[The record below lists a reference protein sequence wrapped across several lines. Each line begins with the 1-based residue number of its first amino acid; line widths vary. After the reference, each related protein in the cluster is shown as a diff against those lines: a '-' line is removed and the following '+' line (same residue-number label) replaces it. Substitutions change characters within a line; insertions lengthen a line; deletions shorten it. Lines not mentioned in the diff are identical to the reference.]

1 MRKHND
7 IKSFYLYL
15 EELKSIDE
23 WKILANI
30 PIVNVASVASNKKIT
45 IERKVLSFYINDG
58 ELKSN
63 LNLTNSIGNTIK
75 FQFFN
80 TNEIVYIEKRLNET
94 NNLIMK
100 AKYSHIIWQET
111 KNIKFAEI
119 AIDNYFELLKS
130 KQENDFFKVIKIVAS
145 LLFISCKSKHKR
157 EELKK
162 FFLELASKADSSQK
176 SLLLNLFVKLKSH
189 KNIEL
194 KELIIDIPNWYNDD
208 YFFNSQNLS
217 LGLDLYK
224 KLNIPQEEL
233 YLLLAK
239 NEDQVIEQHSEDS
252 FIRLLS
258 FGKKCRYLKH
268 TTQEVEY
275 QKCSEQYNQLKKV
288 INLGRVQVAIDEEL
302 NLKINEYVDKK
313 TEAILKY
320 STEEILAIFSFE
332 ESILVDP
339 KENKKSAEKTFNNS
353 FQRLVSVTTL
363 DINLNF
369 SEPNES
375 QKLENQI
382 FQNYLIGL
390 QLSFFIL
397 FIKVFRKGIL
407 DGHFTYQKIYDY
419 LHEYTWYQYKFERV
433 LRNNKIDEETN
444 WITLIAPGLYN
455 FFTQYEISMLLS
467 TNKVNNYILA
477 LDSLTLKFEG
487 ALRDFIRLCGG
498 NSTKVDKDGL
508 MKEQLL
514 EELIDN
520 DKIKELFTE
529 RDIELFKFTFTR
541 KGKDIRNNIAHAF
554 FSFSNYSFD
563 NVALVFLCFL
573 RLGKYNLV
581 VKQ

>member
-1 MRKHND
+1 M
-7 IKSFYLYL
+7 
-15 EELKSIDE
+15 
-23 WKILANI
+23 
-30 PIVNVASVASNKKIT
+30 
-45 IERKVLSFYINDG
+45 
-58 ELKSN
+58 N
-63 LNLTNSIGNTIK
+63 L
-75 FQFFN
+75 
-80 TNEIVYIEKRLNET
+80 
-94 NNLIMK
+94 M
-100 AKYSHIIWQET
+100 
-111 KNIKFAEI
+111 
-119 AIDNYFELLKS
+119 
-130 KQENDFFKVIKIVAS
+130 
-145 LLFISCKSKHKR
+145 
-157 EELKK
+157 
-162 FFLELASKADSSQK
+162 
-176 SLLLNLFVKLKSH
+176 
-189 KNIEL
+189 
-194 KELIIDIPNWYNDD
+194 
-208 YFFNSQNLS
+208 
-217 LGLDLYK
+217 
-224 KLNIPQEEL
+224 
-233 YLLLAK
+233 
-239 NEDQVIEQHSEDS
+239 
-252 FIRLLS
+252 
-258 FGKKCRYLKH
+258 
-268 TTQEVEY
+268 
-275 QKCSEQYNQLKKV
+275 
-288 INLGRVQVAIDEEL
+288 
-302 NLKINEYVDKK
+302 INEYVDKK

-339 KENKKSAEKTFNNS
+339 KENKKSAEKIFNNS
-353 FQRLVSVTTL
+353 FQKLISVTTL

-369 SEPNES
+369 KEPNES

>member
-1 MRKHND
+1 MGKQNNLNL
-7 IKSFYLYL
+7 FYLYL
-15 EELKSIDE
+15 EQLQSIDE
-23 WKILANI
+23 WKTLANI
-30 PIVNVASVASNKKIT
+30 PIISGTSTTNKKII
-45 IERKVLSFYINDG
+45 IERKVLSFHINDG

-63 LNLTNSIGNTIK
+63 LNLTNISGNAIK
-75 FQFFN
+75 FQFF
-80 TNEIVYIEKRLNET
+80 TTDEINYLAKRLDET

-119 AIDNYFELLKS
+119 AIDNYFALFNSE
-130 KQENDFFKVIKIVAS
+130 QEKVFFEGLKIVAS
-145 LLFISCKSKHKR
+145 LLFISSKSKYKK

-162 FFLELASKADSSQK
+162 YFLELAIKADNFQK
-176 SLLLNLFVKLKSH
+176 SLLLSLFVKLKSY

-194 KELIIDIPNWYNDD
+194 QELINDIPKWYNDD
-208 YFFNSQNLS
+208 YFFNYQNLS

-224 KLNIPQEEL
+224 KLNLPQEEL

-239 NEDQVIEQHSEDS
+239 NEEKIIEQHSEDS
-252 FIRLLS
+252 FMRLIS
-258 FGKKCRYLKH
+258 YGKKCRFLKY
-268 TTQEVEY
+268 TNDEDECR
-275 QKCSEQYNQLKKV
+275 KCLEEYNQLKKI
-288 INLGRVQVAIDEEL
+288 INLGHVQFTLDEEL
-302 NLKINEYVDKK
+302 NLMINKHVDKK
-313 TEAILKY
+313 TDAILKY
-320 STEEILAIFSFE
+320 STEEILAVFSSE

-339 KENKKSAEKTFNNS
+339 QENKKSAEKIFNNS
-353 FQRLVSVTTL
+353 FQKIVSVTTL

-369 SEPNES
+369 KEPNDS

-382 FQNYLIGL
+382 SQNYLIGL
-390 QLSFFIL
+390 QFSFLIL

-498 NSTKVDKDGL
+498 TSTKIDKDGL

-514 EELIDN
+514 EDLIEN
-520 DKIKELFTE
+520 DKIKEFFTE
-529 RDIELFKFTFTR
+529 RDIELFKYTFTR
-541 KGKDIRNNIAHAF
+541 KGKDLRNNIAHAF

-563 NVALVFLCFL
+563 NMALVFLCFL
-573 RLGKYNLV
+573 RLGKYKLV
-581 VKQ
+581 EKK

>member
-1 MRKHND
+1 M
-7 IKSFYLYL
+7 YL
-15 EELKSIDE
+15 EELKSINE

-30 PIVNVASVASNKKIT
+30 PVVETSVASNKKIIT
-45 IERKVLSFYINDG
+45 ERKVLSFHINDG

-63 LNLTNSIGNTIK
+63 LNLTNSVGNDIK

-80 TNEIVYIEKRLNET
+80 PKEIVYLEKRLDVT
-94 NNLIMK
+94 NNLLMK

-119 AIDNYFELLKS
+119 AIFNYLELLNS
-130 KQENDFFKVIKIVAS
+130 NQEKDFFEILKIVSS
-145 LLFISCKSKHKR
+145 LLFISGKSKYKK

-162 FFLELASKADSSQK
+162 FFLELAIKAENSQK
-176 SLLLNLFVKLKSH
+176 SLLLDLFVKLKNY

-239 NEDQVIEQHSEDS
+239 NEDKIIEQHSEDS
-252 FIRLLS
+252 FVRLLS
-258 FGKKCRYLKH
+258 YGKKCRYLRYTKQQ
-268 TTQEVEY
+268 TEY
-275 QKCSEQYNQLKKV
+275 QKCSEQYNQLKKT
-288 INLGRVQVAIDEEL
+288 INLGNVQFSLDEEL
-302 NLKINEYVDKK
+302 NLLINKYIDKK

-320 STEEILAIFSFE
+320 STEEILAIFSIE

-353 FQRLVSVTTL
+353 FQKIVSVTTL

-369 SEPNES
+369 KEPNES

-382 FQNYLIGL
+382 SQSYLIGL

-407 DGHFTYQKIYDY
+407 DGHFTYQKIYEY
-419 LHEYTWYQYKFERV
+419 LNEYTWYKYKFERV
-433 LRNNKIDEETN
+433 LRNNKIDQETN
-444 WITLIAPGLYN
+444 WITLIAPGLYS
-455 FFTQYEISMLLS
+455 FFTQYEISTLLS

-498 NSTKVDKDGL
+498 TSTKVDKDGL
-508 MKEQLL
+508 IKEQLL
-514 EELIDN
+514 EDLIEN

-581 VKQ
+581 LKQ